1 MTAIID
7 QRFIQSS
14 VGVCVRRKWLETGK
28 LDFRPRVC
36 VCVLLR
42 DAAGSDVSE
51 AGRMN

>member
-36 VCVLLR
+36 VLLR